1 MTDFQLLIWCG
12 REVMGTS
19 VSDAKGEC
27 VVVAMADTKS
37 THHPLLV
44 VTIFGF
50 FFFVVHS
57 HYRPRNCRCV
67 LFPPPSHSAAVAEK
81 IILNIVDCCIVAE

>member
-44 VTIFGF
+44 VTMFGF
-50 FFFVVHS
+50 FFSSSSTLITALAIVVAS
-57 HYRPRNCRCV
+57 SSP
-67 LFPPPSHSAAVAEK
+67 LPL
-81 IILNIVDCCIVAE
+81 ILQLLQRR